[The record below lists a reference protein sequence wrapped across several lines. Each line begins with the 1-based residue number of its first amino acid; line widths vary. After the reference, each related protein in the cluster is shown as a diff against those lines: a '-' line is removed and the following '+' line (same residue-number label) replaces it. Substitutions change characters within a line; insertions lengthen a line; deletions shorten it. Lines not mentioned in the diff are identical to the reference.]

1 MARYRCVRRQCVYV
15 CNPIADGCVKPMRR
29 IAQICGIIGYITT
42 AWNPWLAWGASTA
55 DPTLPHDGRDS
66 SAVPH
71 RANNAEL
78 KELPA
83 GVYSRVYRDGFR
95 NADDGGSASYS
106 WSSSPC
112 LAADDGAQVAPSL
125 GSGCWIADFSNT
137 QPTPKIWGATGDG
150 VTDDTAAIRAAV
162 NALQETGRSLYVGP
176 YVYGYS
182 GAVTITKT
190 LRVTG
195 ENYGNRYATPGKS
208 GFIPKAKNLTLFD
221 IHGATASGSVL
232 EKFAIAANA
241 AGTNTTGAVVKISDG
256 GAGQPHDVIVREL
269 SVWGPCIG
277 IDETTGNENLIENNG
292 FYAILGNGCGGI
304 RVGGST
310 TAGGTV
316 GTRIL
321 NNKITG
327 NLGFAGAGEYGV
339 LLLDS
344 GGAYQVGNDILYT
357 QYGTEI
363 KPGANQS
370 VIWSF
375 FTGTVYGDTNQKQA
389 LLIDPQAASAVVTGL
404 QFTSSWGSNSQSTA
418 VWVRN
423 HADATI
429 NGIHFTGHRALQPN
443 ATIGNMQFDAGTN
456 ITIDNSQIC
465 PAAGGDVP
473 VIGIGSTVT
482 NLAIRNCRIGLC
494 DQASFSGTV
503 ANGISIAT
511 GSNRLIITGND
522 FTGVTTPIGWAGG
535 AYQAIITNNHGLDD
549 INGPT
554 QIAAPTITLPI
565 NTLIPISGTRTIM
578 TMKGFWLTR
587 TATLV
592 PISAEVNFGTGGNIC
607 NALSAAK
614 NVMVMATYIAG
625 PNCWSLK

>member
-1 MARYRCVRRQCVYV
+1 M
-15 CNPIADGCVKPMRR
+15 KPMSR
-29 IAQICGIIGYITT
+29 IAQISGIISSIMI
-42 AWNPWLAWGASTA
+42 AWSPWLAWGANTA
-55 DPTLPHDGRDS
+55 DPALPHDGRDS

-95 NADDGGSASYS
+95 NADDGGSAFYS

-112 LAADDGAQVAPSL
+112 LAADDGAQVTPSL
-125 GSGCWIADFSNT
+125 GSGCWIADFSDI

-162 NALQETGRSLYVGP
+162 SALQGTGRSLYVGP

-182 GAVTITKT
+182 GPISITKT

-195 ENYGNRYATPGKS
+195 ENYGYRYAAPGKS
-208 GFIPKAKNLTLFD
+208 GFVPKAKNLTLFD
-221 IHGATASGSVL
+221 IRGATASGSVL
-232 EKFAIAANA
+232 EKFAIAANS
-241 AGTNTTGAVVKISDG
+241 AGTNTTGAIVKISDG
-256 GAGQPHDVIVREL
+256 GAGQPHDLIVREL
-269 SVWGPCIG
+269 LAWGPCIG
-277 IDETTGNENLIENNG
+277 IDETTGNENLIESNG
-292 FYAILGNGCGGI
+292 FYAIVGNGCGGI
-304 RVGGST
+304 RVGRST
-310 TAGGTV
+310 IAGGTV

-327 NLGFAGAGEYGV
+327 NSGFAGTGEYGV

-344 GGAYQVGNDILYT
+344 GGAYQAGNDILYT

-363 KPGANQS
+363 KPGASQS

-389 LLIDPQAASAVVTGL
+389 LLVDPQAASAVVTGL
-404 QFTSSWGSNSQSTA
+404 QFTGSWGSNSQGTA

-423 HADATI
+423 QAGATI

-443 ATIGNMQFDAGTN
+443 ANIGNMQFDAGTN

-465 PAAGGDVP
+465 PAAGGNVP

-482 NLAIRNCRIGLC
+482 NIAIRNCRIGLC
-494 DQASFSGTV
+494 DQASFSATV
-503 ANGISIAT
+503 ANGVSIAT
-511 GSNRLIITGND
+511 GANRLIITGND

-535 AYQAIITNNHGLDD
+535 AYQAIITNNLGLDD
-549 INGPT
+549 TNGPT
-554 QIAAPTITLPI
+554 QIAAPTINLPI
-565 NTLIPISGTRTIM
+565 NPVIPISGTKTI
-578 TMKGFWLTR
+578 TTINRFWLTR
-587 TATLV
+587 AATLV
-592 PISAEVNFGTGGNIC
+592 PISAGVNFRTGGNIC
-607 NALSAAK
+607 NALSPAQM
-614 NVMVMATYIAG
+614 VMVMATYIAG